1 MIHNDVLN
9 QLQLLVKVS
18 APPLV
23 EVAETPLEEPQW
35 VPGQRLSALVLS
47 NMPNGRFQV
56 QVGDHVLDMNL
67 PRNTQQ
73 GENVELT
80 YVANQPRLTF
90 VLTRDLAAAAANA
103 EPANVKPQVTL
114 SDSARFLGG
123 LLQKIADQAGGPATP
138 LTRAAPLLPSAPSD
152 IKQFSAVLRNVLS
165 QSGLFYES
173 HQAQWVA
180 GERKLTDLLLEP
192 QGRFSTI
199 VPAQEAAAGNGL
211 RSAPT
216 GLQPGSAMQ
225 AVAAEIGSRT
235 TAPATALLSGGA
247 VHAAAVDADLRPAQ
261 EGAAQDAAQSAAPQ
275 AHSRAAQ
282 MASHPSGA
290 AQAAAA
296 ESNQRGTPTL
306 SQQPDVA
313 LIPGAP
319 KFPVHA
325 ETISL
330 VQQQLQT
337 LDSRQLAWQGQVWP
351 GQAMEWRVEERAA
364 REGGGGDVEMPHWQT
379 SLRLQLPSLGNVQ
392 ATLAFIPQ
400 GLRINLKAEAGTTEI
415 MKGAL
420 DKLLRSMESSG
431 LRVLG
436 MSVDRHEKT

>member
-103 EPANVKPQVTL
+103 EPANAKPQVTL

-123 LLQKIADQAGGPATP
+123 LLQKIADQAGSPATP

-152 IKQFSAVLRNVLS
+152 IKEFSAALRNVLS
-165 QSGLFYES
+165 HSGLFYES

-180 GERKLTDLLLEP
+180 GERKLADLLLEP
-192 QGRFSTI
+192 QGKFSTI

-216 GLQPGSAMQ
+216 GLQPSSATQ

-235 TAPATALLSGGA
+235 TAPAAALLSGGA
-247 VHAAAVDADLRPAQ
+247 VQAAAVDADLRPAQ
-261 EGAAQDAAQSAAPQ
+261 EGAAQSAVPEADSRTAQK
-275 AHSRAAQ
+275 
-282 MASHPSGA
+282 ASLPSGA

-296 ESNQRGTPTL
+296 ESNQRGAPTL
-306 SQQPDVA
+306 LQQPDAA

-364 REGGGGDVEMPHWQT
+364 REGSGGDVEMPHWQT

-431 LRVLG
+431 LHVLG